1 MSKFSHRFGLNDS
14 DDHMAAHYGPFNHS
28 TVVLYGGD
36 GAGKANPGAPG
47 TPGSG
52 VVSAPVTGTSSG
64 LIINVSYD
72 ASVSS
77 APADFKE
84 TIAQVVNYFQATFSD
99 PITINIS
106 VGYGEAGGSPMSG
119 GAIGQSL
126 TYLSSFSYSKLKNA
140 LAADSKTTADASA
153 VASLPGTDPAGT
165 GHYWVSTAEGKA
177 LGLISSSTGTDGFV
191 GFSSAA
197 GIFDYNNGDGVG
209 AGQYD
214 FYGVVAHEFSEV
226 MGRILL
232 VGGTVGSSSNSYDP
246 FDLFHFS
253 GSGIRDFSGSKAG
266 YFSIDGGATSL
277 NSFNTYPGGDA
288 GDWAGATIDA
298 YNAYGSSG
306 VVEPVS
312 SVDLTAMDA
321 IGWDAVLP
329 PSVPTPTP
337 TPTVDLTVTN
347 FALNIS
353 ASGTSVSF
361 QVNNSGTDTAGAS
374 IAGVYLSSDGTITTN
389 DTLIVSA
396 LTPSLSSG
404 GFALENGSLTFPTNL
419 TPGTYYIGA
428 LADSGGVVAETNE
441 TNNASGTI
449 PVIVGNDFGNS
460 LNGTSGNDIIFG
472 LDGNDT
478 LTGGSG
484 NDILIGGL
492 GNDHFRF
499 NARTDGVD
507 TIVDFTSGA
516 DILDFSRYAFGSH
529 LAIGNGNFGTLR
541 ASHFVANSTGPTNS
555 AQKFWYDTN
564 SADPAHFHTLYFD
577 ADGSGPGGAIAM
589 AVLGQGV
596 NLTANDIHLV

>member
-232 VGGTVGSSSNSYDP
+232 VGGTVGSSSTATTP
-246 FDLFHFS
+246 
-253 GSGIRDFSGSKAG
+253 
-266 YFSIDGGATSL
+266 SIYSISRSRVSAISRARRRAIFPSMAAQPRSTASTRIPAAT
-277 NSFNTYPGGDA
+277 P
-288 GDWAGATIDA
+288 
-298 YNAYGSSG
+298 
-306 VVEPVS
+306 
-312 SVDLTAMDA
+312 A
-321 IGWDAVLP
+321 IGPVQRLTLT
-329 PSVPTPTP
+329 TPTA
-337 TPTVDLTVTN
+337 VR
-347 FALNIS
+347 
-353 ASGTSVSF
+353 ASWSPSR
-361 QVNNSGTDTAGAS
+361 AS
-374 IAGVYLSSDGTITTN
+374 ISQRWMRSAGTPYCHPQCRHRRRRQLSI
-389 DTLIVSA
+389 
-396 LTPSLSSG
+396 
-404 GFALENGSLTFPTNL
+404 
-419 TPGTYYIGA
+419 
-428 LADSGGVVAETNE
+428 
-441 TNNASGTI
+441 
-449 PVIVGNDFGNS
+449 
-460 LNGTSGNDIIFG
+460 
-472 LDGNDT
+472 
-478 LTGGSG
+478 
-484 NDILIGGL
+484 
-492 GNDHFRF
+492 
-499 NARTDGVD
+499 
-507 TIVDFTSGA
+507 
-516 DILDFSRYAFGSH
+516 SR
-529 LAIGNGNFGTLR
+529 
-541 ASHFVANSTGPTNS
+541 
-555 AQKFWYDTN
+555 
-564 SADPAHFHTLYFD
+564 
-577 ADGSGPGGAIAM
+577 
-589 AVLGQGV
+589 
-596 NLTANDIHLV
+596 